1 MTIENEPTVDP
12 STEILTALDQ
22 IKPTASSFKAI
33 IFNTSKFTVFNREP
47 KRIDFALEEAI
58 RIFTP
63 IKGLVFKLKN
73 HNLVCIIQRN
83 AAISIDRCISQLKRT
98 LPPDPIFNEG
108 HKKDGFYM
116 VFDLGTHWE
125 SFAEAVHDIEDNP
138 IYSSVTTQPDGT
150 TKQLI
155 TDGINLDT
163 LANLEKTL
171 NNSNLLSYLR
181 RQPIYWYDGK
191 DKPRKIASHLFLSV
205 QALQES
211 LAISDPIMANTWL
224 FKHITT
230 LLDKQ
235 TITFLPQLLS
245 HNSIENIHANINLR
259 SIITPAFHK
268 FFHNYQ
274 KDKPLSF
281 CIDIVDY
288 MAHPDVLEFAHNL
301 LEQKSCRIIIS
312 SINASH
318 LAVMALDKIPA
329 NVFKINWSPAIM
341 ERKEDLK
348 ALINKI
354 GAYRLILHRCETEQ
368 DIQAGLDCG
377 FEQFQGFGIDK
388 MLKKD
393 TIE

>member
-1 MTIENEPTVDP
+1 MRIENDHPLDP
-12 STEILTALDQ
+12 STEILTALDHL
-22 IKPTASSFKAI
+22 KPTASSFKAI
-33 IFNTSKFTVFNREP
+33 MFNTSKFTLFNREP
-47 KRIDFALEEAI
+47 KRIDFALEEAT
-58 RIFTP
+58 RIFSP
-63 IKGLVFKLKN
+63 IKGLVYKLKN

-83 AAISIDRCISQLKRT
+83 AVISIERCIAQLKRT
-98 LPPDPIFNEG
+98 LPPDPILNEG
-108 HKKDGFYM
+108 HKKDGFYTI
-116 VFDLGTHWE
+116 FDLGTQWE
-125 SFAEAVHDIEDNP
+125 DFAEAVQEIENDP
-138 IYSSVTTQPDGT
+138 IYSSLKKQADGT
-150 TKQLI
+150 LTQLI
-155 TDGINLDT
+155 TNGINLDT
-163 LANLEKTL
+163 LANIEKILT
-171 NNSNLLSYLR
+171 NSNLLSYLR

-191 DKPRKIASHLFLSV
+191 DKPRKIASHLFLSM

-259 SIITPAFHK
+259 SIVTPAFHK
-268 FFHNYQ
+268 FLHNYN

-288 MAHPDVLEFAHNL
+288 MAHPDVLEFAHEL
-301 LEQKSCRIIIS
+301 LGEKNCRIIIS
-312 SINASH
+312 SINAAH

-341 ERKEDLK
+341 ERKDDLK
-348 ALINKI
+348 ALIKEI

-368 DIQAGLDCG
+368 DIQAGLECG
-377 FEQFQGFGIDK
+377 IEQFQGFGIDK
-388 MLKKD
+388 MLKKE